1 MFIRLAWR
9 SLLSR
14 KGAVALTFLAITV
27 SVFVLLGIEH
37 IRQQAKSNFNNTV
50 SGIDLIV
57 GARTG
62 DINLLLY
69 SVFRLGNAT
78 NNISWSSY
86 QDISENPKVAWTIP
100 ISLGDSHKGYR
111 VMGTT
116 VDYFKHFRYGQKQTL
131 KFSQGKAFSSVFD
144 VVLGAEVARELNYQ
158 LGTQLVLAHGTA
170 STSFSQHDDKP
181 FRVVGI
187 LQPTGTPVDQT
198 VHVSLRGIE
207 AVHLDWQHGIKK
219 NRHPMA
225 PDEVEQHDFTPT
237 TITAF
242 MIGLKSKMAT
252 FHVQRAINNY
262 QPEPLLAILP
272 GVTLSQLWQ
281 VTRIMEKTLILVSVL
296 VLLASLLG
304 LSAMLLTSIRER
316 RREIAIM
323 RSLGAPPSFLFLLV
337 QTEALL
343 ITLASSAFALLL
355 LFVCLLFLRG
365 FLSENFSLSISTN
378 VFDKNTLYLL
388 LITWASAIMTSL
400 IPAISAYSNALQ
412 KRLNN

>member
-14 KGAVALTFLAITV
+14 KGAVAMTFLAITV
-27 SVFVLLGIEH
+27 SIFVLLGIEH
-37 IRQQAKSNFNNTV
+37 IRQQAKSSFNNTV

-62 DINLLLY
+62 EINLLLY

-86 QDISENPKVAWTIP
+86 QDISTNPKVAWTIP

-116 VDYFKHFRYGQKQTL
+116 TDYFKHFRYGQKQTL
-131 KFSQGKAFSSVFD
+131 NFTQGKAFSAVFD
-144 VVLGAEVARELNYQ
+144 VVLGAAVARELNYQ
-158 LGTQLVLAHGTA
+158 LGTQLVLAHGVA
-170 STSFSQHDDKP
+170 STSFTQHDDKP
-181 FRVVGI
+181 FRIVGI
-187 LQPTGTPVDQT
+187 LQQTGTPVDQT

-207 AVHLDWQHGIKK
+207 AVHAERGQH
-219 NRHPMA
+219 N
-225 PDEVEQHDFTPT
+225 FTPT

-242 MIGLKSKMAT
+242 MVGLKSKMAT
-252 FHVQRAINNY
+252 FHVQREINNY
-262 QPEPLLAILP
+262 QPEPLSAILP
-272 GVTLSQLWQ
+272 GVALSQLWQ
-281 VTRIMEKTLILVSVL
+281 ITAIMENTLILVSIL

-323 RSLGAPPSFLFLLV
+323 RSLGAPPSFLFLLI

-355 LFVCLLFLRG
+355 LFLCLLSLRSFLT
-365 FLSENFSLSISTN
+365 ENFSLSISTN
-378 VFDKNTLYLL
+378 IFDNNILYLL
-388 LITWASAIMTSL
+388 LIVLVSAMITSL
-400 IPAISAYSNALQ
+400 VPAISAYSNALQ

>member
-14 KGAVALTFLAITV
+14 KGAVAMTFLAITV
-27 SVFVLLGIEH
+27 SIFVLLGIEH
-37 IRQQAKSNFNNTV
+37 IRQQAKSSFNNTV

-62 DINLLLY
+62 EINLLLY

-86 QDISENPKVAWTIP
+86 QDISTNPRVAWTIP

-116 VDYFKHFRYGQKQTL
+116 TDYFKHFRYGQKQTL
-131 KFSQGKAFSSVFD
+131 NFTQGKAFSEVFD
-144 VVLGAEVARELNYQ
+144 VVLGAEVARKLNYQ
-158 LGTQLVLAHGTA
+158 LGTQLVLAHGVA
-170 STSFSQHDDKP
+170 STSFTQHDDKP
-181 FRVVGI
+181 FRIVGI

-207 AVHLDWQHGIKK
+207 AVHAKRG
-219 NRHPMA
+219 
-225 PDEVEQHDFTPT
+225 QHDFTPT

-242 MIGLKSKMAT
+242 MVGLKSKMAT
-252 FHVQRAINNY
+252 FHVQREINNY
-262 QPEPLLAILP
+262 QPEPLSAILP
-272 GVTLSQLWQ
+272 GVALSQLWQ
-281 VTRIMEKTLILVSVL
+281 ITGIMENTLILVSIL

-323 RSLGAPPSFLFLLV
+323 RSLGAPPSFLFLLI

-355 LFVCLLFLRG
+355 LFLCLLSLRSFLT
-365 FLSENFSLSISTN
+365 ENFSLSISTN
-378 VFDKNTLYLL
+378 IFDNNILYLL
-388 LITWASAIMTSL
+388 LIILVSAMITSL
-400 IPAISAYSNALQ
+400 VPAISAYSNALQ

>member
-14 KGAVALTFLAITV
+14 KGAVAMTFLAITV
-27 SVFVLLGIEH
+27 SIFVLLGIEH
-37 IRQQAKSNFNNTV
+37 IRQQAKSSFNNTV

-62 DINLLLY
+62 EINLLLY

-86 QDISENPKVAWTIP
+86 QDISTNPKVAWTIP

-116 VDYFKHFRYGQKQTL
+116 TDYFKHFRYGQKKTL
-131 KFSQGKAFSSVFD
+131 NFTQGKPFSEVFD
-144 VVLGAEVARELNYQ
+144 VVLGAAVARELNYQ
-158 LGTQLVLAHGTA
+158 LGTQLVLAHGVA
-170 STSFSQHDDKP
+170 STSFTQHDDKP
-181 FRVVGI
+181 FRIVGI

-198 VHVSLRGIE
+198 LHVSLRGIE
-207 AVHLDWQHGIKK
+207 AVHAKRGQ
-219 NRHPMA
+219 R
-225 PDEVEQHDFTPT
+225 DFTPT

-242 MIGLKSKMAT
+242 MVGLKSKMAT
-252 FHVQRAINNY
+252 FHVQRDINNY
-262 QPEPLLAILP
+262 QPEPLSAILP
-272 GVTLSQLWQ
+272 GVALSQLWQ
-281 VTRIMEKTLILVSVL
+281 ITAIMENTLILVSIL

-323 RSLGAPPSFLFLLV
+323 RTLGAPPSFLFLLI

-355 LFVCLLFLRG
+355 LFLSLLSLRSFLT
-365 FLSENFSLSISTN
+365 ENFSLSISTN
-378 VFDKNTLYLL
+378 IFDNNILYLL
-388 LITWASAIMTSL
+388 LIILVSAMITSMV
-400 IPAISAYSNALQ
+400 PAISAYSNALQ

>member
-14 KGAVALTFLAITV
+14 KGAVAMTFLAITV
-27 SVFVLLGIEH
+27 SIFVLLGIEH
-37 IRQQAKSNFNNTV
+37 IRQQAKSSFNNTV

-62 DINLLLY
+62 EINLLLY

-86 QDISENPKVAWTIP
+86 QDISTNPKVAWTIP

-116 VDYFKHFRYGQKQTL
+116 TDYFKHFRYGQKQTL
-131 KFSQGKAFSSVFD
+131 NFAQGKAFSEVFD
-144 VVLGAEVARELNYQ
+144 VVLGAAVARELNYQ
-158 LGTQLVLAHGTA
+158 LGTQLVLAHGVA
-170 STSFSQHDDKP
+170 STSFTQHDDKP
-181 FRVVGI
+181 FRIVGI
-187 LQPTGTPVDQT
+187 LQPTGTPVDHT

-207 AVHLDWQHGIKK
+207 AVHAKRGQ
-219 NRHPMA
+219 R
-225 PDEVEQHDFTPT
+225 DFTPT
-237 TITAF
+237 SITAF
-242 MIGLKSKMAT
+242 MVGLKSKMAT
-252 FHVQRAINNY
+252 FHVQRDINNY
-262 QPEPLLAILP
+262 QPEPLSAILP
-272 GVTLSQLWQ
+272 GVALSQLWQ
-281 VTRIMEKTLILVSVL
+281 ITAIMENTLILVSIL

-323 RSLGAPPSFLFLLV
+323 RSLGAPPSFLFLLI

-355 LFVCLLFLRG
+355 LFLSLLSLRSFLT
-365 FLSENFSLSISTN
+365 ENFSLSISTN
-378 VFDKNTLYLL
+378 IFDNNILYLL
-388 LITWASAIMTSL
+388 LIILVSAMITSMV
-400 IPAISAYSNALQ
+400 PAISAYSNALQ

>member
-1 MFIRLAWR
+1 MFIRLAWH

-14 KGAVALTFLAITV
+14 KGAVVMTFLAITV
-27 SVFVLLGIEH
+27 SIFVLLGIEH
-37 IRQQAKSNFNNTV
+37 IRQQAKSSFSNTV

-86 QDISENPKVAWTIP
+86 QVISTNPKVAWTIP
-100 ISLGDSHKGYR
+100 ISLGDSHKSYR

-116 VDYFKHFRYGQKQTL
+116 TDYFKHFHYGQKQALT
-131 KFSQGKAFSSVFD
+131 FAQGKVFSEVFD

-158 LGTQLVLAHGTA
+158 LGIKIVLAHGMA

-181 FRVVGI
+181 FRIVGI
-187 LQPTGTPVDQT
+187 LQPTGTPVDRT
-198 VHVSLRGIE
+198 VHVSLQGIE
-207 AVHLDWQHGIKK
+207 AVHLKTLNDKE
-219 NRHPMA
+219 P
-225 PDEVEQHDFTPT
+225 HDLTPT
-237 TITAF
+237 SITAF
-242 MIGLKSKMAT
+242 MVGLTSKMAT
-252 FHVQRAINNY
+252 FHVQRDINNY
-262 QPEPLLAILP
+262 QPEPLSAILP
-272 GVTLSQLWQ
+272 GVALSQLWQ
-281 VTRIMEKTLILVSVL
+281 ISAIMENTLILVSIL

-316 RREIAIM
+316 QREIAIM
-323 RSLGAPPSFLFLLV
+323 RSLGAPPSFLFLLI

-343 ITLASSAFALLL
+343 ITLASSVFALLL
-355 LFVCLLFLRG
+355 LSLCLLLFRG
-365 FLSENFSLSISTN
+365 FFAENFSLSISTHI
-378 VFDKNTLYLL
+378 FDNNILYLL
-388 LITWASAIMTSL
+388 LIILVSAMITSL
-400 IPAISAYSNALQ
+400 VPAISAYSNALQ

>member
-14 KGAVALTFLAITV
+14 KGAVAMTCLAITV
-27 SVFVLLGIEH
+27 SIFVLLGTEH
-37 IRQQAKSNFNNTV
+37 IRQQAKSSFNNTV

-62 DINLLLY
+62 EINLLLY

-86 QDISENPKVAWTIP
+86 QDISTNPKVAWTIP

-116 VDYFKHFRYGQKQTL
+116 TDYFKHFRYGQKQTL
-131 KFSQGKAFSSVFD
+131 NFTQGKVFSEVFD
-144 VVLGAEVARELNYQ
+144 VVLGAEVARKLNYQ
-158 LGTQLVLAHGTA
+158 LGTQLVLAHGVA

-181 FRVVGI
+181 FRIVGI

-207 AVHLDWQHGIKK
+207 AVHAKRGQ
-219 NRHPMA
+219 R
-225 PDEVEQHDFTPT
+225 DFTPT

-242 MIGLKSKMAT
+242 MVGLKSKMAT
-252 FHVQRAINNY
+252 FHVQRDINNY
-262 QPEPLLAILP
+262 QPEPLSAILP
-272 GVTLSQLWQ
+272 GVALSQLWQ
-281 VTRIMEKTLILVSVL
+281 ITAIMENTLMLVSIL

-323 RSLGAPPSFLFLLV
+323 RSLGAPPSFLFLLI

-355 LFVCLLFLRG
+355 LFLCLLSLRSFLT
-365 FLSENFSLSISTN
+365 ENFSLSISTN
-378 VFDKNTLYLL
+378 IFDNNIVYLL
-388 LITWASAIMTSL
+388 LIILASAMISSL
-400 IPAISAYSNALQ
+400 VPAISAYSNALQ

>member
-14 KGAVALTFLAITV
+14 KGAVAMTFLAITV
-27 SVFVLLGIEH
+27 SIFVLLGIEH
-37 IRQQAKSNFNNTV
+37 IRQQAKSSFNNTV

-62 DINLLLY
+62 EINLLLY

-86 QDISENPKVAWTIP
+86 QDISTNPKVAWTIP

-116 VDYFKHFRYGQKQTL
+116 TDYFKHFRYGQKQTL
-131 KFSQGKAFSSVFD
+131 NFTQGKAFSEVFD
-144 VVLGAEVARELNYQ
+144 VVLGAAVARELNYQ
-158 LGTQLVLAHGTA
+158 LGTQLVLAHGVA
-170 STSFSQHDDKP
+170 STSFTQHDDKP
-181 FRVVGI
+181 FRIVGI

-207 AVHLDWQHGIKK
+207 AVHAKRGQ
-219 NRHPMA
+219 R
-225 PDEVEQHDFTPT
+225 DFTPT

-242 MIGLKSKMAT
+242 MVGLKSKMAT
-252 FHVQRAINNY
+252 FHVQRDINNY
-262 QPEPLLAILP
+262 QPEPLSAILP
-272 GVTLSQLWQ
+272 GVALSQLWQ
-281 VTRIMEKTLILVSVL
+281 ITAIMENTLILVSIL

-323 RSLGAPPSFLFLLV
+323 RSLGAPPSFLFLLI

-355 LFVCLLFLRG
+355 LFLSLLSLRSFLT
-365 FLSENFSLSISTN
+365 ENFSLSISTN
-378 VFDKNTLYLL
+378 IFDNNILYLL
-388 LITWASAIMTSL
+388 LIILVSAMITSMV
-400 IPAISAYSNALQ
+400 PAISAYSNALQ

>member
-14 KGAVALTFLAITV
+14 KGAVAMTFLAITV
-27 SVFVLLGIEH
+27 SIFVLLGIEH
-37 IRQQAKSNFNNTV
+37 IRQQAKSSFNNTV

-62 DINLLLY
+62 EINLLLY

-86 QDISENPKVAWTIP
+86 QDISTNPKVAWTIP

-116 VDYFKHFRYGQKQTL
+116 TDYFKHFRYGQKQTL
-131 KFSQGKAFSSVFD
+131 IFTQGKPFSAVFD
-144 VVLGAEVARELNYQ
+144 VVLGAAVARELNYQ
-158 LGTQLVLAHGTA
+158 LGTQIVLAHGMA
-170 STSFSQHDDKP
+170 STSFTQHDDKP
-181 FRVVGI
+181 FRIVGI

-198 VHVSLRGIE
+198 VHVSLQGIE
-207 AVHLDWQHGIKK
+207 AVHAKRG
-219 NRHPMA
+219 
-225 PDEVEQHDFTPT
+225 QHDFTPT
-237 TITAF
+237 TMTAF
-242 MIGLKSKMAT
+242 MVGLKSKMAT
-252 FHVQRAINNY
+252 FHVQREINNY
-262 QPEPLLAILP
+262 QPEPLSALLP
-272 GVTLSQLWQ
+272 GVALSQLWQ
-281 VTRIMEKTLILVSVL
+281 ITAIMENTLILVSIL

-323 RSLGAPPSFLFLLV
+323 RSLGAPPSFLFLLI

-355 LFVCLLFLRG
+355 LFLCLLSLRSFLT
-365 FLSENFSLSISTN
+365 EHFSLSISTN
-378 VFDKNTLYLL
+378 IFDNNIVYLL
-388 LITWASAIMTSL
+388 LIVLVSAMITSL
-400 IPAISAYSNALQ
+400 VPAISAYSNALQ

>member
-14 KGAVALTFLAITV
+14 KGAVAMTFLAITV
-27 SVFVLLGIEH
+27 SIFVLLGIEH
-37 IRQQAKSNFNNTV
+37 IRQQAKSSFNNTV

-62 DINLLLY
+62 EINLLLY

-86 QDISENPKVAWTIP
+86 QDISTNPKVAWTIP

-116 VDYFKHFRYGQKQTL
+116 TDYFKHFRYGQKQTL
-131 KFSQGKAFSSVFD
+131 NFTQGKAFSEVFD
-144 VVLGAEVARELNYQ
+144 VVLGAAVARELNYQ
-158 LGTQLVLAHGTA
+158 LGTQLVLAHGVA
-170 STSFSQHDDKP
+170 STSFTQHDDKP
-181 FRVVGI
+181 FRIVGI
-187 LQPTGTPVDQT
+187 LQPTGTPVDHT

-207 AVHLDWQHGIKK
+207 AVHAKRGQ
-219 NRHPMA
+219 R
-225 PDEVEQHDFTPT
+225 DFTPT

-242 MIGLKSKMAT
+242 MVGLKSKMAT
-252 FHVQRAINNY
+252 FHVQREINNY
-262 QPEPLLAILP
+262 QPEPLSAILP
-272 GVTLSQLWQ
+272 GVALSQLWQ
-281 VTRIMEKTLILVSVL
+281 ITAIMENTLILVSIL

-323 RSLGAPPSFLFLLV
+323 RTLGAPPSFLFLLI

-355 LFVCLLFLRG
+355 LFLSLLSLRSFLT
-365 FLSENFSLSISTN
+365 ENFSLSISTN
-378 VFDKNTLYLL
+378 IFDNNILYLL
-388 LITWASAIMTSL
+388 LIILVSAMITSMV
-400 IPAISAYSNALQ
+400 PAISAYSNALQ

>member
-14 KGAVALTFLAITV
+14 KGAVAMTFLAITV
-27 SVFVLLGIEH
+27 SIFVLLGIEH
-37 IRQQAKSNFNNTV
+37 IRQQAKSSFNNTV

-62 DINLLLY
+62 EINLLLY

-86 QDISENPKVAWTIP
+86 QDISTNPKVAWTIP

-116 VDYFKHFRYGQKQTL
+116 TDYFKHFRYGQKQTL
-131 KFSQGKAFSSVFD
+131 NFTQGKPFSAVFD
-144 VVLGAEVARELNYQ
+144 VVLGAAVARELNYQ
-158 LGTQLVLAHGTA
+158 LGTQIVLAHGMA
-170 STSFSQHDDKP
+170 STSFTQHDDKP
-181 FRVVGI
+181 FRIVGI

-207 AVHLDWQHGIKK
+207 AVHAERGQH
-219 NRHPMA
+219 N
-225 PDEVEQHDFTPT
+225 FTPT

-242 MIGLKSKMAT
+242 MVGLKSKMAT
-252 FHVQRAINNY
+252 FHVQREINNY
-262 QPEPLLAILP
+262 QPEPLSAILP
-272 GVTLSQLWQ
+272 GVALSQLWQ
-281 VTRIMEKTLILVSVL
+281 ITAIMENTLILVSIL

-323 RSLGAPPSFLFLLV
+323 RSLGAPPSFLFLLI

-355 LFVCLLFLRG
+355 LFLCLLSLRSFLT
-365 FLSENFSLSISTN
+365 ENFSLLISTN
-378 VFDKNTLYLL
+378 IFDNNIVYLL
-388 LITWASAIMTSL
+388 LIILVSAMIISL
-400 IPAISAYSNALQ
+400 VPAISAYSNALQ

>member
-14 KGAVALTFLAITV
+14 KGAVIMTFLAITV
-27 SVFVLLGIEH
+27 SIFVLLGIEH
-37 IRQQAKSNFNNTV
+37 IRQQAKSSFSNTV

-78 NNISWSSY
+78 NNISWPSY
-86 QDISENPKVAWTIP
+86 QDISTNPKVAWTIP

-116 VDYFKHFRYGQKQTL
+116 TDYFKHFHYGQKQALT
-131 KFSQGKAFSSVFD
+131 FAQGKAFFNVFD
-144 VVLGAEVARELNYQ
+144 VVLGAEVARKLNYQ
-158 LGTQLVLAHGTA
+158 LGTQIILAHGMA

-181 FRVVGI
+181 FRIVGI
-187 LQPTGTPVDQT
+187 LQPTGTPVDRT
-198 VHVSLRGIE
+198 VHVSLQGIE
-207 AVHLDWQHGIKK
+207 AVHLKTPHGTK
-219 NRHPMA
+219 P
-225 PDEVEQHDFTPT
+225 HDLTPT
-237 TITAF
+237 SITAF
-242 MIGLKSKMAT
+242 MVGLTSKMAT
-252 FHVQRAINNY
+252 FRVQRDINNY
-262 QPEPLLAILP
+262 QPEPLSAILP
-272 GVTLSQLWQ
+272 GVALSQLWQ
-281 VTRIMEKTLILVSVL
+281 ISAIMENTLILVSVL

-316 RREIAIM
+316 QREIAIM
-323 RSLGAPPSFLFLLV
+323 RSLGAPPSFLFLLI

-343 ITLASSAFALLL
+343 ITLASSVFALLL
-355 LFVCLLFLRG
+355 LSLCLLLSRG
-365 FLSENFSLSISTN
+365 FFAENFSLSISTHI
-378 VFDKNTLYLL
+378 FDNNILYLL
-388 LITWASAIMTSL
+388 LIILVSAMVTSL
-400 IPAISAYSNALQ
+400 VPAISAYSNALQ

>member
-14 KGAVALTFLAITV
+14 KGAVVMTFLAITV
-27 SVFVLLGIEH
+27 SIFVLLGIEH
-37 IRQQAKSNFNNTV
+37 IRQQAKSSFNNTV

-86 QDISENPKVAWTIP
+86 QDISKSPKVAWTIP

-116 VDYFKHFRYGQKQTL
+116 TDYFKHFHYGQKQTL
-131 KFSQGKAFSSVFD
+131 SFTQGKAFSEVFD
-144 VVLGAEVARELNYQ
+144 VVLGAEVAHKLNYQ
-158 LGTQLVLAHGTA
+158 LGTQLILAHGMA

-198 VHVSLRGIE
+198 VHVSLQGIE
-207 AVHLDWQHGIKK
+207 AVHTDWPNGIKS
-219 NRHPMA
+219 
-225 PDEVEQHDFTPT
+225 ETPET
-237 TITAF
+237 PATITAF
-242 MIGLKSKMAT
+242 MVGLKSKIAT
-252 FHVQRAINNY
+252 FRVQREINNY
-262 QPEPLLAILP
+262 QPEPLSAILP
-272 GVTLSQLWQ
+272 GVALSQLWQ
-281 VTRIMEKTLILVSVL
+281 ITAIMENTLILVSAL
-296 VLLASLLG
+296 VLLSSLLG

-323 RSLGAPPSFLFLLV
+323 RSLGAPPSFLFLLI
-337 QTEALL
+337 QAEAVL

-355 LFVCLLFLRG
+355 LSLCLLSLRDFLT
-365 FLSENFSLSISTN
+365 ENFSLSISTN

-388 LITWASAIMTSL
+388 LITLVSAIMTSL

>member
-14 KGAVALTFLAITV
+14 KGAVAMTFLAITV
-27 SVFVLLGIEH
+27 SIFVLLGIEH
-37 IRQQAKSNFNNTV
+37 IRQQAKSSFNNTV

-62 DINLLLY
+62 EINLLLY

-86 QDISENPKVAWTIP
+86 QDISTNPRVAWTIP

-116 VDYFKHFRYGQKQTL
+116 TDYFKHFRYGQKQTL
-131 KFSQGKAFSSVFD
+131 NFTQGKPFSEVFD
-144 VVLGAEVARELNYQ
+144 VVLGAEVARKLNYQ
-158 LGTQLVLAHGTA
+158 LGTQLVLAHGVA
-170 STSFSQHDDKP
+170 STSFTQHDDKP
-181 FRVVGI
+181 FRIVGI

-207 AVHLDWQHGIKK
+207 AVHAKRG
-219 NRHPMA
+219 
-225 PDEVEQHDFTPT
+225 QHDFTPT

-242 MIGLKSKMAT
+242 MVGLKSKMAT
-252 FHVQRAINNY
+252 FHVQREINNY
-262 QPEPLLAILP
+262 QPEPLSAILP
-272 GVTLSQLWQ
+272 GVALSQLWQ
-281 VTRIMEKTLILVSVL
+281 ITGIMENTLILVSIL

-323 RSLGAPPSFLFLLV
+323 RSLGAPPSFLFLLI

-355 LFVCLLFLRG
+355 LFLCLLSLRSFLT
-365 FLSENFSLSISTN
+365 ENFSLSISTN
-378 VFDKNTLYLL
+378 IFDNNILYLL
-388 LITWASAIMTSL
+388 LIILVSAMITSL
-400 IPAISAYSNALQ
+400 VPAISAYSNALQ

>member
-14 KGAVALTFLAITV
+14 KGAVAMTFLAITV
-27 SVFVLLGIEH
+27 SIFVLLGIEH
-37 IRQQAKSNFNNTV
+37 IRQQAKSSFNNTV

-62 DINLLLY
+62 EINLLLY
-69 SVFRLGNAT
+69 SVFRLGNAA

-86 QDISENPKVAWTIP
+86 QDISTNPKVAWTIP

-116 VDYFKHFRYGQKQTL
+116 TDYFKHFHYGQKQTL
-131 KFSQGKAFSSVFD
+131 NFTQGKPFSEVFD
-144 VVLGAEVARELNYQ
+144 VVLGAEVARKLNYQ
-158 LGTQLVLAHGTA
+158 LGTQLVLAHGVA
-170 STSFSQHDDKP
+170 STSFTQHDDNP
-181 FRVVGI
+181 FRIVGI

-207 AVHLDWQHGIKK
+207 AVHSKRG
-219 NRHPMA
+219 
-225 PDEVEQHDFTPT
+225 QHDFTPIS
-237 TITAF
+237 ITAF
-242 MIGLKSKMAT
+242 MVGLKSQMAT
-252 FHVQRAINNY
+252 FHVQREINNY
-262 QPEPLLAILP
+262 QPEPLSAILP
-272 GVTLSQLWQ
+272 GVALSQLWQ
-281 VTRIMEKTLILVSVL
+281 ITAIMENTLILVSIL

-323 RSLGAPPSFLFLLV
+323 RSLGAPPSFLFLLI

-355 LFVCLLFLRG
+355 LFLCLLSLRSFLT
-365 FLSENFSLSISTN
+365 ENFSLSISTN
-378 VFDKNTLYLL
+378 IFDNNIVYLL
-388 LITWASAIMTSL
+388 LIILVSAMITSL
-400 IPAISAYSNALQ
+400 VPAISAYSNALQ